1 MGSYLSNVS
10 RRQIVDREYDCPV
23 KTRPAKRFKWCRR
36 GHIERRMSPFGE
48 GCLVLPAK
56 AQQRQLMP
64 DRALANVP
72 D

>member
-10 RRQIVDREYDCPV
+10 HRQIVDREYDCPV

-36 GHIERRMSPFGE
+36 GHIEQRMSPCSE
-48 GCLVLPAK
+48 GCLALPAK
-56 AQQRQLMP
+56 ALPRQLML
-64 DRALANVP
+64 DRALANAP